1 MQPTSAPLPS
11 AKTGKPNEAKRSIRY
26 MAQMALRY
34 GKVGGLTELLDRVA
48 AFQQYK
54 PFQALLVLLQRPA
67 ATHVRPAHEWEEK
80 FGWLVRPNE
89 QPLVLLQPQGPV
101 MFMFDVSQVEPGP
114 GARPLPPV
122 LRNPYAMENLT
133 DAPHLLADIILNAKL
148 DGVRVN
154 DAGFGLGFAGCASR
168 TQAGVTQTLTR
179 GLKVADPPLTV
190 PVRFEVLLN
199 RSHSPTEQ
207 LATLAH
213 ELGHIYCGHLGEQVS
228 DVWPGQ
234 RFWKDRSRLAHEMEE
249 LEAESVARVVFRRL
263 APGWTLPDHLRQYFD
278 KEPELTGVDLE
289 PILTAAGRILEM
301 SQGFSPRRVRPA

>member
-1 MQPTSAPLPS
+1 MQPTSAPPAS
-11 AKTGKPNEAKRSIRY
+11 AQGPKPNEAKRSIRY

-122 LRNPYAMENLT
+122 LRNPYAMANL
-133 DAPHLLADIILNAKL
+133 AEASILLEDIIANAKL

-168 TQAGVTQTLTR
+168 TQAGVLQALTR
-179 GLKVADPPLTV
+179 GLKVADPPLAV

-234 RFWKDRSRLAHEMEE
+234 RFWKDRSRLTHEMQE
-249 LEAESVARVVFRRL
+249 LEAESVARVVFQRL
-263 APGWTLPDHLRQYFD
+263 APGVTLPDHLSQYFD
-278 KEPELTGVDLE
+278 EEPELTGVDLE
-289 PILTAAGRILEM
+289 PILTTAGRVLEM
-301 SQGFSPRRVRPA
+301 SQGFSPRRVRLV